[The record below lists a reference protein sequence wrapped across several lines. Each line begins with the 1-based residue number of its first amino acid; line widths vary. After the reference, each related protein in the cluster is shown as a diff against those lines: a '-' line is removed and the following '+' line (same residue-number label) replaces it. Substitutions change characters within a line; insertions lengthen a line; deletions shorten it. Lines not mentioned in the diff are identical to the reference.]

1 MKTDNLN
8 KLERLECFRELYEN
22 ARRAYS
28 DTLDELR
35 ENMAQYRGSANIDG
49 SAERASTVR
58 NITYEIIESQVSS
71 DIPHPKVE
79 PSYYTE
85 KRCENAISI
94 ERLCAAA
101 RDRLPFETINDMDER
116 FTYVYG
122 GSIFFVEWDN
132 TLRHGREIGGVRV
145 HLISPTDFIPQPYVY
160 DLADMDYCFLRFDT
174 TREELVRRYG
184 ASEDALRLA
193 EASYSSVDAV
203 SDTAEV
209 VVCFYRGEDGQ
220 IGQFIFSGDLILRDI
235 PSYYKRK
242 VSVCRICSLP
252 AHLCSCPSPEFD
264 TVDISVEHISKG
276 EADAISDN
284 SMPRN
289 AEGGITLPYYLPKR
303 FPIVIR
309 KNTSAEDS
317 LLGQSDCR
325 YIRPEQQA
333 INKIESRILQKLL
346 RSGVTPIIP
355 EDASVSL
362 NNSVFGQVIRMKP
375 GESAD
380 QYGTVDTTPSLEADM
395 KEADRLYDHSKRILG
410 ISDAYLGMDN
420 SYTESGVSRQ
430 LKINQ
435 ATGRLQS
442 KRRMKNTA
450 YAELDRIIFEHY
462 LAFADD
468 GRLLYHKDAYG
479 RVHESVFSRFNFI
492 EIDRTSGLYYYDDS
506 YLFSVDQNGGA
517 EYQREALW
525 KRNLEN
531 LEAGTLGDKSDPV
544 TLLRYWQCQQRAYYP
559 HARENVEYFSLLVDE
574 KYKSNYLRK
583 EKKDEE

>member
-1 MKTDNLN
+1 MKTTNLN
-8 KLERLECFRELYEN
+8 EIERLECFRELYEN
-22 ARRAYS
+22 AKRAYS

-35 ENMAQYRGSANIDG
+35 ENMEQYRGSAEIDG
-49 SAERASTVR
+49 SAERACTVR

-85 KRCENAISI
+85 KRCENAISV
-94 ERLCAAA
+94 ERLCATV
-101 RDRLPFETINDMDER
+101 RDRLPFEIMNDMDER

-160 DLADMDYCFLRFDT
+160 DLSDMDYCFLKFNT
-174 TREELVRRYG
+174 TKDELIRKYG
-184 ASEDALRLA
+184 ASEDSLSLI
-193 EASYSSVDAV
+193 EMSYSTVGAASDA
-203 SDTAEV
+203 AEV
-209 VVCFYRGEDGQ
+209 VVCFYRGEGGE
-220 IGQFIFSGDLILRDI
+220 IGQFIFSGNLTLRDI

-242 VSVCRICSLP
+242 RTVCRVCSKE
-252 AHLCSCPSPEFD
+252 AHLCGCSSNEFES
-264 TVDISVEHISKG
+264 VDISVEHISRVDT
-276 EADAISDN
+276 DALSGDFLSRN
-284 SMPRN
+284 S
-289 AEGGITLPYYLPKR
+289 EGGITLPYYLPKR
-303 FPIVIR
+303 FPLVIR
-309 KNTSAEDS
+309 KNTSAEGS

-355 EDASVSL
+355 EDASISL

-442 KRRMKNTA
+442 KRKMKNTA

-492 EIDRTSGLYYYDDS
+492 EIDKTSGLYYYDDS
-506 YLFSVDQNGGA
+506 
-517 EYQREALW
+517 
-525 KRNLEN
+525 
-531 LEAGTLGDKSDPV
+531 
-544 TLLRYWQCQQRAYYP
+544 
-559 HARENVEYFSLLVDE
+559 
-574 KYKSNYLRK
+574 
-583 EKKDEE
+583 

>member
-1 MKTDNLN
+1 MNIRNLN
-8 KLERLECFRELYEN
+8 EIERLECFRELYEN
-22 ARRAYS
+22 ARAAYS
-28 DTLDELR
+28 EILDELE
-35 ENMAQYRGSANIDG
+35 ENMQQYRGSNEIDG
-49 SAERASTVR
+49 SEERASTVR

-85 KRCENAISI
+85 KRYNNAISI
-94 ERLCAAA
+94 ERLCQTV
-101 RDRLPFETINDMDER
+101 RDRLPFEVMNDLDER
-116 FTYVYG
+116 YTYIFG
-122 GSIFFVEWDN
+122 GSIYFVEWDN
-132 TLRHGREIGGVRV
+132 TLRHGKEIGGVRV

-160 DLADMDYCFLRFDT
+160 DPSDMDYCFLRFMT
-174 TREELVRRYG
+174 TRDELVRKYG
-184 ASEDALRLA
+184 ARPEDLKNTSAGYTAYA
-193 EASYSSVDAV
+193 EEAA
-203 SDTAEV
+203 AEV
-209 VVCFYRGEDGQ
+209 IVCFYRGEGGE
-220 IGQFIFSGDLILRDI
+220 IGQFIFSGDLILKDI

-242 VSVCRICSLP
+242 RMVCNRCSCD
-252 AHLCSCPSPEFD
+252 AHLCSCETPEF
-264 TVDISVEHISKG
+264 TSVDIAVERITRE
-276 EADAISDN
+276 EADRIAGADL
-284 SMPRN
+284 PRN
-289 AEGGITLPYYLPKR
+289 SEGGITLPYYLPKR

-309 KNTSAEDS
+309 KNTSAKDS

-380 QYGTVDTTPSLEADM
+380 SYGTVDTTPSLEADM
-395 KEADRLYDHSKRILG
+395 READRLYDHSKRILG
-410 ISDAYLGMDN
+410 ISDAYLGMDS

-430 LKINQ
+430 LKIDQ
-435 ATGRLQS
+435 ATGRLES
-442 KRRMKNTA
+442 KRKMKNFA

-492 EIDRTSGLYYYDDS
+492 EIDKEHGLYYYDDS
-506 YLFSVDQNGGA
+506 YLFSIDLNGGA

-583 EKKDEE
+583 EKKDEK

>member
-1 MKTDNLN
+1 MNIDTLN
-8 KLERLECFRELYEN
+8 ESERLEYFRELYED

-28 DTLDELR
+28 DTLDELN
-35 ENMAQYRGSANIDG
+35 ENMEQYRGSNEIDG
-49 SAERASTVR
+49 SRERASTVR

-71 DIPHPKVE
+71 DIPYPKVE

-85 KRCENAISI
+85 KRCENAVSI
-94 ERLCAAA
+94 EKLCATV
-101 RDRLPFETINDMDER
+101 RDRLPFELMNDLDER
-116 FTYVYG
+116 YTYIFG
-122 GSIFFVEWDN
+122 GSVFFVEWDN

-145 HLISPTDFIPQPYVY
+145 HLIAPTDFIPQPYVY
-160 DLADMDYCFLRFDT
+160 EPQDMDYCFLRFCT
-174 TREELVRRYG
+174 TRDELIRKYG
-184 ASEDALRLA
+184 VSCDEVSLSATSFSTVGSESDA
-193 EASYSSVDAV
+193 
-203 SDTAEV
+203 AEV
-209 VVCFYRGEDGQ
+209 IVCFYRAQNGEV
-220 IGQFIFSGDLILRDI
+220 GQFIFSGDLTLKDI

-242 VSVCRICSLP
+242 RTFCKKCSAEAQLCECREPKFIS
-252 AHLCSCPSPEFD
+252 
-264 TVDISVEHISKG
+264 VDISVEHLSRDT
-276 EADAISDN
+276 ADAISSD
-284 SMPRN
+284 SLPRN
-289 AEGGITLPYYLPKR
+289 SEGGITLPYYLPKR

-309 KNTSAEDS
+309 RNTSAKDS

-346 RSGVTPIIP
+346 RSGVTPIMP

-362 NNSVFGQVIRMKP
+362 NNSVFGQVIRIKP
-375 GESAD
+375 GENAN

-395 KEADRLYDHSKRILG
+395 KEADRLYDHAKRILG
-410 ISDAYLGMDN
+410 ISDAYLGMDD
-420 SYTESGVSRQ
+420 SYTESGIARR
-430 LKINQ
+430 LKISQ
-435 ATGRLQS
+435 ASGRLES
-442 KRRMKNTA
+442 KRRMKNSA

-479 RVHESVFSRFNFI
+479 RVHETVFSRFSFI
-492 EIDRTSGLYYYDDS
+492 EIDKESGLYYYDDS
-506 YLFSVDQNGGA
+506 YLFSIDHNGGA

-531 LEAGTLGDKSDPV
+531 LEAGTLGEKNDPV
-544 TLLRYWQCQQRAYYP
+544 TLLRYWQCQQRARYP

-583 EKKDEE
+583 EMKDEE

>member
-1 MKTDNLN
+1 MKIENFN
-8 KLERLECFRELYEN
+8 ESERLEYFRGLYDN
-22 ARRAYS
+22 AKAAYA
-28 DTLDELR
+28 DILDELE
-35 ENMAQYRGSANIDG
+35 ENMQQYRGSPEIDG
-49 SAERASTVR
+49 SHERASAVR

-85 KRCENAISI
+85 KRYNNAVSI
-94 ERLCAAA
+94 ERLCTTV
-101 RDRLPFETINDMDER
+101 RDRLPFEVINDLDER
-116 FTYVYG
+116 FTYIFG

-132 TLRHGREIGGVRV
+132 TLRHGKEIGGVRV
-145 HLISPTDFIPQPYVY
+145 HLISPTDFIPQPYIY
-160 DLADMDYCFLRFDT
+160 DLEDMDFCFLRFTT
-174 TREELVRRYG
+174 TRDELVRKYG
-184 ASEDALRLA
+184 ASLEDIGKGESGSATVG
-193 EASYSSVDAV
+193 ASHA
-203 SDTAEV
+203 AEV
-209 VVCFYRGEDGQ
+209 IVCFYRTDGGE
-220 IGQFIFSGDLILRDI
+220 IGQFIFSGDLTLKDI

-242 VSVCRICSLP
+242 RTVCKKCSHE
-252 AHLCSCPSPEFD
+252 AHLCSCESPEL
-264 TVDISVEHISKG
+264 TSVDISVEHISREAADGIAG
-276 EADAISDN
+276 EFH
-284 SMPRN
+284 PRN
-289 AEGGITLPYYLPKR
+289 SEGGITLPYYLPKR

-309 KNTSAEDS
+309 KNTSAKDS

-380 QYGTVDTTPSLEADM
+380 SYGTVDTTPSLDADM
-395 KEADRLYDHSKRILG
+395 READRLYDHSKRILG
-410 ISDAYLGMDN
+410 ISDAYLGMDD
-420 SYTESGVSRQ
+420 SYTESGISRQ
-430 LKINQ
+430 LKIDR
-435 ATGRLQS
+435 ATGRLES
-442 KRRMKNTA
+442 KRKMKDCA

-479 RVHESVFSRFNFI
+479 RVHESVFSRLNFI
-492 EIDRTSGLYYYDDS
+492 EIDKKSGLYYYDDS
-506 YLFSVDQNGGA
+506 YLFSTDQGGGA

-583 EKKDEE
+583 ENKDEE

>member
-1 MKTDNLN
+1 MNIENLN
-8 KLERLECFRELYEN
+8 EIERLECFRELYEN
-22 ARRAYS
+22 ARKAYS
-28 DTLDELR
+28 DILDELD
-35 ENMAQYRGSANIDG
+35 ENMQQYRGSAEIDG
-49 SAERASTVR
+49 SHERASTVR

-79 PSYYTE
+79 PSYYTD
-85 KRCENAISI
+85 KRYANAVSI
-94 ERLCAAA
+94 ERLCQTV
-101 RDRLPFETINDMDER
+101 RDRLPFEVLNDLDER
-116 FTYVYG
+116 FTYIYG

-132 TLRHGREIGGVRV
+132 TLRHGKEIGGVRV

-160 DLADMDYCFLRFDT
+160 DPSDMDYCFLRFTT
-174 TREELVRRYG
+174 TRDELIRKYG
-184 ASEDALRLA
+184 ARPESLSNISTGTTAIG
-193 EASYSSVDAV
+193 ASHA
-203 SDTAEV
+203 AEV
-209 VVCFYRGEDGQ
+209 IVCFYRGEGGE
-220 IGQFIFSGDLILRDI
+220 IGQFIFTGELTLKDI
-235 PSYYKRK
+235 PSYYRRKRT
-242 VSVCRICSLP
+242 VCKKCSRE
-252 AHLCSCPSPEFD
+252 AHLCGCETPHLT
-264 TVDISVEHISKG
+264 TVDLAVERISREV
-276 EADAISDN
+276 ADSVSEDFLLRNSD
-284 SMPRN
+284 
-289 AEGGITLPYYLPKR
+289 GGITLPYYLPKR

-309 KNTSAEDS
+309 KNTSAKNS

-380 QYGTVDTTPSLEADM
+380 QYGTVDTTPSLDADM
-395 KEADRLYDHSKRILG
+395 READRLYDHSKRILG
-410 ISDAYLGMDN
+410 ISDAYLGMDD

-430 LKINQ
+430 LKIDRAQ
-435 ATGRLQS
+435 GRLDS
-442 KRRMKNTA
+442 KRKMKNFA

-492 EIDRTSGLYYYDDS
+492 EIDKKSGLYYYDDS
-506 YLFSVDQNGGA
+506 YLFSIDQDGGA

-544 TLLRYWQCQQRAYYP
+544 TLLRYWQCQQRAFYP
-559 HARENVEYFSLLVDE
+559 NARENVEYFSLLVDE
-574 KYKSNYLRK
+574 KYKFNYLRK
-583 EKKDEE
+583 EKKDE